1 MKIKEIILK
10 SIKCLSKLMTLE
22 NVRSFSKL
30 TTQSYASIASY
41 FVVITIVFLMN
52 IRLSCL
58 YPASSNWIENIAIFL
73 GISLMFCCALDIA
86 VRLND
91 TLKPKNRAA
100 FIIFW
105 LLVGFGIWMSQFT
118 LITALDQLVSGNM
131 TCEKLSIEAKYL
143 K

>member
-1 MKIKEIILK
+1 MKIKEIIVK
-10 SIKCLSKLMTLE
+10 NIRHLSKLMTVE
-22 NVRSFSKL
+22 NVRSLSKL
-30 TTQSYASIASY
+30 TTQSCASIASY

-58 YPASSNWIENIAIFL
+58 YPASSSWIENIAIFL

-86 VRLND
+86 IRLND
-91 TLKPKNRAA
+91 TLKPKNRAT
-100 FIIFW
+100 FITFW

-118 LITALDQLVSGNM
+118 LITALDQLVSANM
-131 TCEKLSIEAKYL
+131 TCDKLSIEAKYP

>member
-1 MKIKEIILK
+1 MKIKEII
-10 SIKCLSKLMTLE
+10 IKNIRCLSKLITLE
-22 NVRSFSKL
+22 NIRSFSKL
-30 TTQSYASIASY
+30 TTQSCASIASY
-41 FVVITIVFLMN
+41 FVVITIIFLMN

-58 YPASSNWIENIAIFL
+58 YPTSSNWIENIAVFL

-118 LITALDQLVSGNM
+118 LITALDQLASANM
-131 TCEKLSIEAKYL
+131 TCEKLSIKS

>member
-1 MKIKEIILK
+1 MKIKEII
-10 SIKCLSKLMTLE
+10 IKNIRCLSKLITLE
-22 NVRSFSKL
+22 NIRSFSKL
-30 TTQSYASIASY
+30 TTQSCASIASY
-41 FVVITIVFLMN
+41 FVVITIIFLMN

-58 YPASSNWIENIAIFL
+58 HPTYSNWIENIAVFL

-118 LITALDQLVSGNM
+118 LITALDQLASANM
-131 TCEKLSIEAKYL
+131 TCEKLSIKS

>member
-1 MKIKEIILK
+1 MKIKEII
-10 SIKCLSKLMTLE
+10 IKNIRCLSKLITLE
-22 NVRSFSKL
+22 NIRSFSKL
-30 TTQSYASIASY
+30 TTQSCASIASY
-41 FVVITIVFLMN
+41 FVVITIIFLMN

-58 YPASSNWIENIAIFL
+58 HPTYSNWIESIAVFL

-118 LITALDQLVSGNM
+118 LITALDQLASANM
-131 TCEKLSIEAKYL
+131 TCEKLSIKS